1 MEALQIANVFVP
13 GAIITIILGLLV
25 CFFGY
30 KIKKLAFFIL
40 GFIVGYGLGQQV
52 PEAWYASNAIIHTI
66 LPFLT
71 GILISLIAITAERIC
86 ISLIVGIF
94 VFFLAI
100 QIQSSGYTTQSII
113 IAAIAAAV
121 AGAIAG
127 ALIKPASIIAT
138 AIIGA
143 YYVGSNIISIGIPFI
158 TTANA
163 TSIFYIVTCAL
174 AVLGMLYQF
183 KKNKGL
189 K

>member
-52 PEAWYASNAIIHTI
+52 PEAWYASNAIIHTV

-71 GILISLIAITAERIC
+71 GILISLVAITAERIC

-94 VFFLAI
+94 VFLLAI

-158 TTANA
+158 TAANA

>member
-13 GAIITIILGLLV
+13 GAIVSIILGLLV

-40 GFIVGYGLGQQV
+40 GFIVGYGLGQQI
-52 PEAWYASNAIIHTI
+52 PEAWYAGSAIMHAI

-71 GILISLIAITAERIC
+71 GILLSLVAVTAEKIC
-86 ISLIVGIF
+86 ISLIVGVF

-100 QIQSSGYTTQSII
+100 KVQNLGYVPQSII

-127 ALIKPASIIAT
+127 ALVKPASIIAT

-143 YYVGSNIISIGIPFI
+143 YTVGTNIISVGIPFI
-158 TTANA
+158 TGANA
-163 TSIFYIVTCAL
+163 TPIFYIVTCVL

-183 KKNKGL
+183 KKNKGQE
-189 K
+189 

>member
-52 PEAWYASNAIIHTI
+52 PEAWYASNAIIHTV

-71 GILISLIAITAERIC
+71 GILISLVAITAERIC
-86 ISLIVGIF
+86 ISLF
-94 VFFLAI
+94 VFLLAI

-158 TTANA
+158 TAANA